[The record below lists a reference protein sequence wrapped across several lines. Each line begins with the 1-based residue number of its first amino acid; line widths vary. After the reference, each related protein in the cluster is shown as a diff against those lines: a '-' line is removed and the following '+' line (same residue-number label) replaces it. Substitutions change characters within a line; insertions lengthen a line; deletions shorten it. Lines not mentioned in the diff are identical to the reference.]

1 LTSRAGWPRWPQLN
15 ADKAA
20 HLYAAVDGSGGY
32 YRGTAAVEDRSDM
45 NVTFRLP
52 SEELEEKFVK
62 EASAAK
68 LKG

>member
-1 LTSRAGWPRWPQLN
+1 M
-15 ADKAA
+15 
-20 HLYAAVDGSGGY
+20 LYAAVDGSGGY
-32 YRGTAAVEDRSDM
+32 YRGTAAAEDRSDM

-68 LKG
+68 A